1 MHTSYDTGR
10 ARIDQLLTSGQ
21 PTLALAV
28 AIRLFPQQR
37 AILSAAIERN
47 DEELFR
53 EICSIP
59 SGSGWVDGQYLPGK
73 FPGFQDTGI
82 PDVEILNS
90 APVPAPTPTP
100 LPPVMSAGEM
110 ARGFVP
116 AFVFVVCTGTL
127 VIVII
132 FFVVVAGSILS
143 GLAAGLKTAMVLIG
157 EILGYLVAVAAVVIA
172 VVYYIRYHLSRAA
185 AADEYEEYTTAPRT
199 GQHRS
204 HDGINVV
211 VNIHSP
217 HNNTRNGEE

>member
-1 MHTSYDTGR
+1 MTTHYDTGR
-10 ARIDQLLTSGQ
+10 AHIDELLTSGNK
-21 PTLALAV
+21 PEALSV

-37 AILSAAIERN
+37 RILSAAIERN

-53 EICSIP
+53 EICAIP
-59 SGSGWVDGQYLPGK
+59 SGSAWVDGQYLPGK
-73 FPGFQDTGI
+73 FIGFQDTGI
-82 PDVEILNS
+82 PDVEVLNS
-90 APVPAPTPTP
+90 APVPAPANAPAP
-100 LPPVMSAGEM
+100 LPPVMSAADM

-116 AFVFVVCTGTL
+116 AFVFVLCTGTL

-143 GLAAGLKTAMVLIG
+143 GLAAGLATAMQLIG
-157 EILGYLVAVAAVVIA
+157 EILGYLVAIAAVVIA
-172 VVYYIRYHLSRAA
+172 VVYYIRYHLSSSA

-217 HNNTRNGEE
+217 HNNQKS